1 MQATRPLTAEDP
13 VSIAIVGC
21 GGISNAHMGG
31 IATQP
36 ELDVVAAVD
45 IDEEKLTAWREKY
58 DVGVG
63 FTDWQEMFKE
73 MSPEIIVFATW
84 PSQHHEQ
91 ITAAAELGVPAI
103 LCEKSFALTYA
114 EGKEMAEAC
123 EQSGSLAMEA
133 FMYRHT
139 PRCKQYLERI
149 HSGEFGDVRTA
160 NASFSSLFYNPEGDN
175 WRNRKETGGG
185 IVFDFTCYTVNILR
199 GAMGRAPK
207 RVITT
212 GETCPVRDI
221 IVTMNGLLD
230 YGDGV
235 VCRIESTQK
244 SYFRAEVEVVLET
257 GVLVLP
263 HFLLN
268 KDLAEKTLPR
278 LEITGGWFD
287 GQVSTP
293 VPVLPGNPYGL
304 QLMNLAKQLRE
315 GEPSSMPL
323 NETLDNLRTID
334 ALILSYENDCWEHLE
349 EEAG

>member
-1 MQATRPLTAEDP
+1 MESLNSTRPLTPEDP
-13 VSIAIVGC
+13 ARIAMVGC

-31 IATQP
+31 IAIHP
-36 ELDVVAAVD
+36 ELEVVAAVD
-45 IDEEKLTAWREKY
+45 VDEGRMAAWREKY

-63 FTDWQEMFKE
+63 FTDWQKMFKE
-73 MSPEIIVFATW
+73 VGPEIIVFATW

-91 ITAAAELGVPAI
+91 INAAAGLGVPAI

-114 EGKEMAEAC
+114 EGQEMAAAC
-123 EQSGSLAMEA
+123 EKSGSLVMEA

-149 HSGEFGDVRTA
+149 HSGEFGKVRSA
-160 NASFSSLFYNPEGDN
+160 NASFSSLFYNPEGNN

-199 GAMGRAPK
+199 GVMGRAPD
-207 RVITT
+207 RVVAT

-221 IVTMNGLLD
+221 IVTLNGLLD
-230 YGDGV
+230 YGNGV
-235 VCRIESTQK
+235 TCRIESTQK

-257 GVLVLP
+257 GTLVLP

-278 LEITGGWFD
+278 LEVTGGWFD
-287 GQVSTP
+287 GQVTTP

-304 QLMNLAKQLRE
+304 QLMHLARQLRE
-315 GEPSSMPL
+315 GEPSGMPIS
-323 NETLDNLRTID
+323 ETLDNLRTID
-334 ALILSYENDCWEHLE
+334 ALIRSYENDRWETLE
-349 EEAG
+349 